1 MQLVEF
7 DMREL
12 IRPLGIARATVLDA
26 IENEGRTV
34 LGAAEGDFG
43 FGVVGR
49 KLLAQIA
56 DSDAVAVRHSN
67 VSLVVGNFK
76 VDRRGEGVESGTCF
90 LPVCS
95 AHELFGEAA

>member
-7 DMREL
+7 DL
-12 IRPLGIARATVLDA
+12 DQLGAAPRVAGAAILDA
-26 IENEGRTV
+26 VEDEGNGGFR
-34 LGAAEGDFG
+34 AAEGDFG

-56 DSDAVAVRHSN
+56 DRDAVAVRHSN
-67 VSLVVGNFK
+67 VSVLVCTIT
-76 VDRRGEGVESGTCF
+76 VDGRGEGVESGTCF